1 MSSSAAGTSELKQED
16 MAQITEVSGGAA
28 RTNDTRIISLVCAA
42 HFVSHFYIL
51 VLPPLFPFIRDFYGV
66 SYTELGFALTAF
78 NVTTALCQTP
88 AGFLVD
94 RIGPRSVLISGLVL
108 GAACLAIVGSI
119 PSFWLLVAMFAI
131 FGVANGVYHPADY
144 AVLSQ
149 LVSKERASQAFSVH
163 IFAGFLGTA
172 VAPASMLI
180 LQGLLGW
187 QGAFVAASLMG
198 LLVAVALMIQP
209 AALFQAPPR
218 PARPA
223 SEKTDEKGGWSLLL
237 SAPILLNLLFF
248 VMITFSTTG
257 VQNYS
262 VVALGEAYGTP
273 LGVANTALTANLML
287 SALGVLAGGLLAA
300 RVTRHEWVAAFSF
313 AGIAVTA
320 ALIGA
325 ADLGIVMLMF
335 VMSLNGFVNGLMQPS
350 RDMIVRAVTPEG
362 QFGKVFGFVTTGF
375 NIGGIIAPLLFG
387 WVMDAGHPRAV
398 FFLVCG
404 LSLLAILTLIPN
416 FRRRRASA

>member
-1 MSSSAAGTSELKQED
+1 MTQLTDATP
-16 MAQITEVSGGAA
+16 TAA
-28 RTNDTRIISLVCAA
+28 RNNDARIIPLVCAA

-51 VLPPLFPFIRDFYGV
+51 VLPPLFPFIRDFYNV
-66 SYTELGFALTAF
+66 SYTQLGLALTAF
-78 NVTTALCQTP
+78 NITTALCQTP

-94 RIGPRSVLISGLVL
+94 RIGARSVFVAGLVL
-108 GAACLAIVGSI
+108 GAACLAIVGFV

-131 FGVANGVYHPADY
+131 LGVANGVYHPADY
-144 AVLSQ
+144 AILSQ
-149 LVSKERASQAFSVH
+149 LVSNERASQAFSLH

-172 VAPASMLI
+172 VTPATMLI
-180 LQGLLGW
+180 LQQSLGW
-187 QGAFVAASLMG
+187 QGAFVAASVMG
-198 LLVAVALMIQP
+198 LIVAIPFLAQP
-209 AALFQAPPR
+209 AALFEPPPKPVRPPNEAPKDDK
-218 PARPA
+218 A
-223 SEKTDEKGGWSLLL
+223 GWSLLL
-237 SAPILLNLLFF
+237 SGPILLNLLFF

-262 VVALGEAYGTP
+262 VVALNEAYGTP
-273 LGVANTALTANLML
+273 IGLANTALTANLML

-300 RVTRHEWVAAFSF
+300 RVTRHEWVAALSF

-320 ALIGA
+320 AMIGA
-325 ADLGIVMLMF
+325 ADLGFMLLMI
-335 VMSLNGFVNGLMQPS
+335 VMSLNGFVNGVMQPS

-398 FFLVCG
+398 FFLVSA
-404 LSLLAILTLIPN
+404 LALLAILTLIPN

>member
-1 MSSSAAGTSELKQED
+1 
-16 MAQITEVSGGAA
+16 MAQITEVSAGAA
-28 RTNDTRIISLVCAA
+28 RTSDTRIVSLVCSA

-88 AGFLVD
+88 AGFLAD
-94 RIGPRSVLISGLVL
+94 RIGPRPVLISGLLL
-108 GAACLAIVGSI
+108 GAVCLAVVGTI
-119 PSFWLLVAMFAI
+119 PSFWLLVAMFAL
-131 FGVANGVYHPADY
+131 FGVSNGVYHPADY
-144 AVLSQ
+144 AILSQ
-149 LVSKERASQAFSVH
+149 LVSQERASQAFSLH

-187 QGAFVAASLMG
+187 QGAFVAASIMG
-198 LLVAVALMIQP
+198 LLVAAAFVLQP
-209 AALFQAPPR
+209 AALFEAPAKPVR
-218 PARPA
+218 KAD
-223 SEKTDEKGGWSLLL
+223 EKKDEKGGWALLL
-237 SAPILLNLLFF
+237 SGPILLNLLFF

-262 VVALGEAYGTP
+262 VVALGEAYGTS
-273 LGVANTALTANLML
+273 LGLANTALTANLML
-287 SALGVLAGGLLAA
+287 SAFGVLVGGLLAA

-313 AGIAVTA
+313 AGIAITA
-320 ALIGA
+320 AIIGA
-325 ADLGIVMLMF
+325 VDLGFMLLMI

-398 FFLVCG
+398 FFLVG
-404 LSLLAILTLIPN
+404 VLAVLAIVTLMPN
-416 FRRRRASA
+416 FVRRRRAAERP